1 MPMDA
6 VIALVGV
13 VVGATAAGA
22 VDYFLQRQRARETSR
37 REHEAQERLARAAAL
52 VAAMELAEEEV
63 ALAASGAI
71 PIRRQPVWPARREL
85 LAQHLGPVHAFPVAL
100 VFSMVDRA
108 RDTPEDERGSL
119 IEASRR
125 LFDFARV
132 DILLAYAT
140 GKPLPPAEFV
150 DAALVA
156 AGSPPLTRWLGSEP

>member
-1 MPMDA
+1 MTVEA
-6 VIALVGV
+6 IIALVGV
-13 VVGATAAGA
+13 VVGATATGV
-22 VDYFLQRQRARETSR
+22 VDYFLQRQRGRETSL
-37 REHEAQERLARAAAL
+37 REQEAEERLARAAAL

-63 ALAASGAI
+63 ALSAGGAI
-71 PIRRQPVWPARREL
+71 PTRRQPVWPERREL

-108 RDTPEDERGSL
+108 RDTPERERDTL
-119 IEASRR
+119 VEASRR

-140 GKPLPPAEFV
+140 GKPLPPQEFV

-156 AGSPPLTRWLGSEP
+156 VGSQPLTRWLSSEL